1 MEHYFVITGKTRDE
15 NGAVHKTYGLAL
27 WENGRIRRRIED
39 VSTNKRCVKLM
50 AGCMN
55 RHRVA
60 AVHFEGVVEDM
71 LVCRAL
77 YTSKKKESFVTT
89 VWYKHIAAIF

>member
-27 WENGRIRRRIED
+27 WENGGIRRRIED

-50 AGCMN
+50 ARCMN

-71 LVCRAL
+71 LVCMEL
-77 YTSKKKESFVTT
+77 YTSKKEESFAPAVR
-89 VWYKHIAAIF
+89 YKHITAVF